1 MLVAVYLIGV
11 VCLATPHQGTH
22 TVHTNHHAFGKMWAP
37 GHKKKSVRDS
47 IFTMNSLRICSA
59 GSLCMG
65 MLLHHLTP
73 CVGHCTVEECY

>member
-37 GHKKKSVRDS
+37 GHKKKECSRFD
-47 IFTMNSLRICSA
+47 IYYEFTKNLLSRKPMHGYATSSPYT
-59 GSLCMG
+59 LCWT
-65 MLLHHLTP
+65 LH
-73 CVGHCTVEECY
+73 C